1 MKLTKSQCIEIAQAL
16 YSINRHAK
24 TALDKKPLY
33 QAKKETLEKLIDSGY
48 AKKIGLHFSENPS
61 NSKQHS
67 TTLVEF
73 HGYLFHLPVTPED
86 KQLPHLGK
94 LDFSYANPSTY
105 MNLTTAKRIIAKY
118 VHVYFQSSQTGKK
131 PRFQSLTSTP
141 SPSEYRRSQK
151 NPYKK

>member
-1 MKLTKSQCIEIAQAL
+1 MKLTDSQCSEIAQAL

-33 QAKKETLEKLIDSGY
+33 QLKKETLENLIRSGY
-48 AKKIGLHFSENPS
+48 AQKMGLHFSENPTK
-61 NSKQHS
+61 SKQHS

-73 HGYLFHLPVTPED
+73 NNYLFHLPVAPQD
-86 KQLPHLGK
+86 KNLPHLGK
-94 LDFSYANPSTY
+94 LDFSYTNPSTH
-105 MNLTTAKRIIAKY
+105 MNLTSAKEIIAKHMNIRIPT
-118 VHVYFQSSQTGKK
+118 VKTNVK

-141 SPSEYRRSQK
+141 SPSEYRRMQK